1 LPQRLGSGE
10 EGRRAADRGRPL
22 HPRPALTHAGHRA
35 RQANRRPRGEDRR
48 PGRSARRG
56 AGQARRPRG
65 QEGAWMIGITIAD
78 IQVGNSAQVGRRRPE
93 EDIAAFVEAVGNYNP
108 IHADPEYA
116 ATTIFKEPIAPGIW
130 TAGLISAVIGTR
142 LPGPGAIYL
151 SQELK
156 FLKPVLFGDVI
167 MARAEVIEVM
177 RERNRLRLRTVCT
190 NQRGDDVLTGGGR
203 PLPSHPRAPRRGR
216 T

>member
-1 LPQRLGSGE
+1 
-10 EGRRAADRGRPL
+10 
-22 HPRPALTHAGHRA
+22 
-35 RQANRRPRGEDRR
+35 
-48 PGRSARRG
+48 
-56 AGQARRPRG
+56 
-65 QEGAWMIGITIAD
+65 MIGITIED
-78 IQVGNSAQVGRRRPE
+78 IQVGDSAQVVRRASE
-93 EDIAAFVEAVGNYNP
+93 EDIAAFVEAVGDYNP

-151 SQELK
+151 SQALK

-167 MARAEVIEVM
+167 TARAEVIEVT

-190 NQRGDDVLTGGGR
+190 NQRGDEVLTGEA
-203 PLPSHPRAPRRGR
+203 LIMPSKVHVAYEERAPQPAGAFALWALGPWAWAAQGTAILGMLGLSALSALTGAIIADRS
-216 T
+216 